1 MTSLNNLKNLSEM
14 PTLPEQVNYIERDGE
29 LWFTFNDIAKG
40 LGYSNPKK
48 IYELYNRHRDELE
61 EFSMTVSLAGV
72 VPSSGTGAVPKLGTT
87 DGKSYN
93 TRIFSEEGLYLI
105 CMFARTEK
113 AKEFRRRVAKFLRW
127 YRRRQLELAIEVGK
141 KEAREALAS
150 MSKFQR
156 EIQDKVLKYRQM
168 GLKIKEIAKLLDV
181 STDTVSRTCKILR
194 QAGWEV

>member
-1 MTSLNNLKNLSEM
+1 MTSLNNPKNLSEM
-14 PTLPEQVNYIERDGE
+14 PALPEQVNYIERDGE
-29 LWFTFNDIAKG
+29 LWFTAKDIARG
-40 LGYSNPKK
+40 LGYPDARRIND
-48 IYELYNRHRDELE
+48 LYNRNKDELE
-61 EFSMTVSLAGV
+61 EFSV
-72 VPSSGTGAVPKLGTT
+72 VCKLQTT

-93 TRIFSEEGLYLI
+93 TRVFSEEGLYLI

-113 AKEFRRRVAKFLRW
+113 AKEFRKSVAKFLRW

-168 GLKIKEIAKLLDV
+168 GLQIKEIAKLLDV

>member
-1 MTSLNNLKNLSEM
+1 MTSLNNPKNLSEIS
-14 PTLPEQVNYIERDGE
+14 TLPEQVNYIERDGE
-29 LWFTFNDIAKG
+29 LWFTAKDIARG
-40 LGYSNPKK
+40 LGYVNSRK
-48 IYELYNRHRDELE
+48 IHDLYNRNKDELD
-61 EFSMTVSLAGV
+61 EFSTVLKM
-72 VPSSGTGAVPKLGTT
+72 GTV
-87 DGKSYN
+87 DGKQ
-93 TRIFSEEGLYLI
+93 RDVRVFSEEGLYLI